1 MPRRTSLIWNGGG
14 WIFTFLEAIRMSWM
28 LNKFKLYC
36 RYLVNGKFIVCHLSE
51 GVLLIV
57 FSLYVQIFGAWV
69 NILEVRLGSSEGVVE
84 ILGTPQQTN
93 AAQSLIDWLEQDIFK
108 DHNLWIFSISGS
120 FQKKNCLYLKKL
132 FLNLHAI

>member
-1 MPRRTSLIWNGGG
+1 MLRRTSLICTGGG
-14 WIFTFLEAIRMSWM
+14 WLVTFLEAIRMSWM

-36 RYLVNGKFIVCHLSE
+36 WYLVNGKFIVCHLSE
-51 GVLLIV
+51 GVSIIV

-93 AAQSLIDWLEQDIFK
+93 AAQCLLDWLEQDIFK
-108 DHNLWIFSISGS
+108 DHNLWIFYVSGS
-120 FQKKNCLYLKKL
+120 FQFFFAY
-132 FLNLHAI
+132 I